1 MTRSLKTIGVLGL
14 GLLLMASVSTIG
26 QMGGDMSSSTVVFS
40 TTITATQEVPTP
52 EAETPATAIGSGSL
66 LYNAD
71 EGTLHF
77 AFAYRGLSDAA
88 VAAHFHNGAPGSTGP
103 VVQTICGGPEP
114 AIVGDCP
121 GASGFLQGTWDVP
134 QDMVDA
140 LMAGEL
146 YFNIHTPLNGPG
158 EIRGQITPQ

>member
-1 MTRSLKTIGVLGL
+1 MTRSLKTIGVLSL
-14 GLLLMASVSTIG
+14 GLLLMASVGSVG
-26 QMGGDMSSSTVVFS
+26 QMGGDASGNTVVFS
-40 TTITATQEVPTP
+40 ATITATQEIPTP
-52 EAETPATAIGSGSL
+52 EADTPATAIGSGSL

-71 EGTLHF
+71 EGTLQF

-88 VAAHFHNGAPGSTGP
+88 AAAHFHNGASGSTGP

-121 GASGFLQGTWDVP
+121 GASGFLQGTWEIP
-134 QDMVDA
+134 EDMVEA
-140 LMAGEL
+140 LMAGDL
-146 YFNIHTPLNGPG
+146 YFNIHTPLNGAG